1 DRTDLEPRPWRSLA
15 AEGRGAQPSSP
26 CRQQVTFGV
35 CSVTMFGFVSEAKAV
50 KRRIQTLVQLKL
62 ELAKLEGKQKVT
74 SGGVAG
80 GLGVAAAVLAV
91 YGIGFAFATVAAGL
105 SEVLAWWLSLL
116 IVTAIIFL
124 LAAIAAFLAKRC
136 PRQASPPKPAAAI
149 EEAER
154 TIGTLQSHV

>member
-1 DRTDLEPRPWRSLA
+1 MPPAAGRPHSPPL
-15 AEGRGAQPSSP
+15 SSTGDIGSMFP
-26 CRQQVTFGV
+26 V
-35 CSVTMFGFVSEAKAV
+35 MFGLVSQGKAV
-50 KRRIQTLVQLKL
+50 KRRIQALVQLNL

-74 SGGVAG
+74 SIGIAG
-80 GLGVAAAVLAV
+80 GLGIAAAVLAV

-116 IVTAIIFL
+116 IVTAVIFL
-124 LAAIAAFLAKRC
+124 LAAIAAFLAKRFA
-136 PRQASPPKPAAAI
+136 RKASPPKPAAAI

>member
-1 DRTDLEPRPWRSLA
+1 MFRA
-15 AEGRGAQPSSP
+15 
-26 CRQQVTFGV
+26 V
-35 CSVTMFGFVSEAKAV
+35 FGFVSQAKAV
-50 KRRIQTLVQLKL
+50 RRRIQTLVQLNL
-62 ELAKLEGKQKVT
+62 ELAKLEGKQKAT
-74 SGGVAG
+74 SLGVAG
-80 GLGVAAAVLAV
+80 GLGIAAAVLAV

-124 LAAIAAFLAKRC
+124 LAAIAAFLAVRFARK
-136 PRQASPPKPAAAI
+136 ASPSKPSAAI

>member
-1 DRTDLEPRPWRSLA
+1 MFPA
-15 AEGRGAQPSSP
+15 
-26 CRQQVTFGV
+26 
-35 CSVTMFGFVSEAKAV
+35 MFGLVSQAKSV
-50 KRRIQTLVQLKL
+50 KRRIQALVQLNL
-62 ELAKLEGKQKVT
+62 ELAKLEGKQKAT
-74 SGGVAG
+74 SIGVAG

-116 IVTAIIFL
+116 IVTAVIFL
-124 LAAIAAFLAKRC
+124 LAAIAAFLAKRFA
-136 PRQASPPKPAAAI
+136 RKASPPKPAAAI